1 MAVNVLGEA
10 IGNGVPLVVLAPH
23 LDDAALSCGALMAD
37 ALRRTSVTVVTLFTE
52 ASDGPYTL
60 SARRYL
66 RQIGAQGAQF
76 LYAQRRAEDRAAL
89 ESIGA
94 GWVHAGLTEAL
105 FRCRANPGQ
114 RSRWVRILP
123 ELGHV
128 YPVYRRHITGGRVA
142 AADAAA
148 VGAVSD
154 VIRGLNAG
162 GSGILLAP
170 LGVGGHVDHVV
181 VRNAAERSGARVVYY
196 SDFPYNLRS
205 PADRGFIQRN
215 GLTGIQYPDS
225 GASVAKTALVRAY
238 RTQLHALF
246 RDGHIPP
253 APELFFAPAEGAA
266 PSGRPG
272 NFAKVRA
279 QVDD

>member
-1 MAVNVLGEA
+1 M
-10 IGNGVPLVVLAPH
+10 
-23 LDDAALSCGALMAD
+23 
-37 ALRRTSVTVVTLFTE
+37 
-52 ASDGPYTL
+52 
-60 SARRYL
+60 
-66 RQIGAQGAQF
+66 
-76 LYAQRRAEDRAAL
+76 
-89 ESIGA
+89 
-94 GWVHAGLTEAL
+94 
-105 FRCRANPGQ
+105 
-114 RSRWVRILP
+114 
-123 ELGHV
+123 

-170 LGVGGHVDHVV
+170 LGVGGHVDQVV

-205 PADRGFIQRN
+205 PADRAIQRN

-238 RTQLHALF
+238 RTQLHALS

-266 PSGRPG
+266 PSGRP
-272 NFAKVRA
+272 AKFREGA
-279 QVDD
+279 GTS